1 MMKNQLTV
9 TIFVLFATLL
19 TSLHVSSTEPL
30 SGAEL
35 INNNCARC
43 HNSRPIQ
50 EFSMS
55 EWKVIMPHMREK
67 ANLTGA
73 EVQAILEFMEIAT
86 TPAQAMNVKEVVNL
100 AADPKEVLT
109 RYGCQGCHQVQGA
122 GGTLGPSLDNVISEK
137 GRAFFLRKVKEPQF
151 NNSSSAMPQMPITDD
166 ELEALAE
173 FLSSK

>member
-1 MMKNQLTV
+1 MKNRV
-9 TIFVLFATLL
+9 IASIFLLFV
-19 TSLHVSSTEPL
+19 SLIASLQVSSSEPL

-55 EWKVIMPHMREK
+55 EWRVIMPHMREK
-67 ANLTGA
+67 AHLTGS
-73 EVQAILEFMEIAT
+73 EVQAILKFMEIAA
-86 TPAQAMNVKEVVNL
+86 TPAQATKIIEPINIVV
-100 AADPKEVLT
+100 DPRDVLT

-137 GRAFFLRKVKEPQF
+137 GKAFFLRKVKEPQF
-151 NNSSSAMPQMPITDD
+151 NNSSSSMPQMPITDE
-166 ELEALAE
+166 ELTALAE
-173 FLSSK
+173 FLSPK

>member
-1 MMKNQLTV
+1 MNKKLIICALITF
-9 TIFVLFATLL
+9 I
-19 TSLHVSSTEPL
+19 SLPNLADDEITL

-43 HNSRPIQ
+43 HNSRPVH
-50 EFSMS
+50 EFSIS
-55 EWKVIMPHMREK
+55 EWRVIMPHMREK
-67 ANLTGA
+67 AHLTGS
-73 EVQAILEFMEIAT
+73 EVKAILEFMEIASS
-86 TPAQAMNVKEVVNL
+86 PAQPVEVTLAKSLTVNPR
-100 AADPKEVLT
+100 DVLT

-173 FLSSK
+173 FLSSI

>member
-1 MMKNQLTV
+1 MKNRLTIN
-9 TIFVLFATLL
+9 IFVLFA
-19 TSLHVSSTEPL
+19 SLFAALHAESSEPL

-55 EWKVIMPHMREK
+55 EWRVIMPHMREK
-67 ANLTGA
+67 AHLTGT
-73 EVQAILEFMEIAT
+73 EVQAILKFMEIAT
-86 TPAQAMNVKEVVNL
+86 TPAQASKVIAPVNIEIE
-100 AADPKEVLT
+100 PREVLT

-122 GGTLGPSLDNVISEK
+122 GGTLGPSLDNIIGEK

-151 NNSSSAMPQMPITDD
+151 NNASSAMPQMPITDE
-166 ELEALAE
+166 ELEVLAE
-173 FLSSK
+173 FLSPK